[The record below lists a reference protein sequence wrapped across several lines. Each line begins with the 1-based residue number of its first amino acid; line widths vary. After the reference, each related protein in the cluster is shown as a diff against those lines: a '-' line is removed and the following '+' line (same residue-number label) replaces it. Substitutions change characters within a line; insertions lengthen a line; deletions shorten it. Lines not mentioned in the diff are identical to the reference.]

1 MNRVVGIIPARGGSK
16 GIPRK
21 NIKLILGKP
30 LIQHTIEAALASKR
44 IDEVYVS
51 TDDSEIASIS
61 ESLGALIID
70 RPVELAGD
78 RVSTFDVMK
87 HAEETLNSPDVL
99 VVLQPT
105 SPLRNA
111 QEIDK
116 AIALLEPDVDTVVG
130 VCELKKYQ
138 WNINGNYAQ
147 PAFVERLP
155 RQLMEKKY
163 GENGSIYVTRSK
175 TYKDSDSQL
184 GMGIL
189 SRGKTKLFEMEEK
202 HSYEIDCDFDWYIIE
217 LLLKLELENKE

>member
-1 MNRVVGIIPARGGSK
+1 MCRIVGIIPARGGSK

-21 NIKLILGKP
+21 NIKLMLGKP

-51 TDDSEIASIS
+51 TEDYEIASIS
-61 ESLGALIID
+61 ESLGTQIID
-70 RPVELAGD
+70 RPEELAGD
-78 RVSTFDVMK
+78 NVSTFDVMK

-116 AIALLEPDVDTVVG
+116 AISLLEPDVDTVVG

-138 WNINGNYAQ
+138 WDISGNYAQ
-147 PAFVERLP
+147 PAFTERLP
-155 RQLMEKKY
+155 RQLMKKRY
-163 GENGSIYVTRSK
+163 CGLVR
-175 TYKDSDSQL
+175 
-184 GMGIL
+184 
-189 SRGKTKLFEMEEK
+189 
-202 HSYEIDCDFDWYIIE
+202 
-217 LLLKLELENKE
+217 